1 MTGPKLPLSHLSV
14 RVPWHDTSYDGRICA
29 DPLANGACLRLL
41 RISEQRDDKREVE
54 LAGSMW
60 GDLPL
65 VDLPP
70 CSAERAGFMATA
82 ARSIVK
88 HHPYAEWNETY
99 KKFQATTFEL
109 PAFSAD
115 CVPFRWMLRQNAAD
129 IADLYEIGYEPALEA
144 AVDAEAKL
152 NDPAWVQHATNQHGL
167 LDTFFSAVQPEK
179 SLVFFYAKESPLSTD
194 PRRILIGVG
203 RVASV
208 AQVIPYAQSGDGF
221 GSVLWERVVRH
232 TVRPDMSDGFLLP
245 YQDMLQQAAEDPSLD
260 PAEFAVFVPDEF
272 TSQFSYATEHVN
284 HDAALSLLLELDRTV
299 ERLSGRVPGAWGPV
313 RQWLSERVAEVW
325 ESRGP
330 CPGLGAALTAF
341 GVPEGTLLAF
351 AAQGQLAENADPWPL
366 VDSWL
371 RDPSQDPQ
379 AAARIAKP
387 ISQMWTKIA
396 DGRRDLL
403 KLLSRFSLTIDQ
415 ATRLYQET
423 ERAKAGIVVTDDELL
438 ANPYLVYERGRLA
451 VEPVAVSTVDRG
463 VFPED
468 RIRQAHPLPEAS
480 RVEGQLDARRARAL
494 IISTLEAAAVDGH
507 ALQRQESVIQTIR
520 DAPLQPACP
529 LSNDAMAVVGEYLPP
544 EVVVAAMAD
553 GGPALQLA
561 RQAEVKRLVGK
572 TIMKRAAGK
581 ALPVQSNWR
590 GVIDSAIDGDLKTP
604 AVLDTEEEMAREE
617 KAAALATLATSR
629 VSVLIGAAGTGKT
642 TLLRA
647 LCSLDEVNSGGLLLL
662 APTGKAR
669 VRMQEAIGHAV
680 GARAQTIAQL
690 LVARGRYDHR
700 TNRYQRSERDRYHEA
715 RTVIIDECSM
725 LTEDALDA
733 LLDGIEGYDR
743 LVLVGD
749 PRQLPPIGVGRPFV
763 DIVNHLRESA
773 GELTFPRVGASYA
786 ELTIPRRQVAT
797 GDDDRADLQ
806 LAEWF
811 SGGEANP
818 GADEIWDRLRRGEQ
832 LATVSLRKW
841 DTAEELHGLL
851 REALAAG
858 LSSMQD
864 ADDGSGFQE
873 SYGGTRSG
881 SYIYFNVGAASKAE
895 DWQVLSP
902 VRASGGGVNE
912 LNRLLQRTY
921 RESVRQLALTQGWN
935 RKIPKPAGPQE
946 VLYGD
951 KVINIRNGGRKKY
964 YPDPGGVLEYVA
976 NGEIGV
982 VTGPFRPQGK
992 KVPLSLLEV
1001 EFATQ
1006 RGTAYKFWMSE
1017 MGGDEGTPPLELA
1030 YAITIHKS
1038 QGSEFGR
1045 TFVVVPSP
1053 CRLLSRELLYTA
1065 LTRQREH
1072 VTILHQGEVSELQ
1085 QYSKASHSEAAAR
1098 ITNLFRDPEPVEV
1111 EGRYLEAGLIHKTR
1125 KGISVR
1131 SKSEVI
1137 IADLLY
1143 SKKVDFE
1150 YERALEIGGQRK
1162 LPDFTIIDSATGVT
1176 YYWEHLGMLQR
1187 PSYRKKWEVKKAWY
1201 VAQGILDE
1209 AEGGGIAGTLIVTRD
1224 EANGSISSKAIEELI
1239 DRILG

>member
-1 MTGPKLPLSHLSV
+1 
-14 RVPWHDTSYDGRICA
+14 
-29 DPLANGACLRLL
+29 
-41 RISEQRDDKREVE
+41 
-54 LAGSMW
+54 
-60 GDLPL
+60 
-65 VDLPP
+65 
-70 CSAERAGFMATA
+70 
-82 ARSIVK
+82 
-88 HHPYAEWNETY
+88 
-99 KKFQATTFEL
+99 
-109 PAFSAD
+109 
-115 CVPFRWMLRQNAAD
+115 
-129 IADLYEIGYEPALEA
+129 
-144 AVDAEAKL
+144 
-152 NDPAWVQHATNQHGL
+152 
-167 LDTFFSAVQPEK
+167 
-179 SLVFFYAKESPLSTD
+179 
-194 PRRILIGVG
+194 
-203 RVASV
+203 
-208 AQVIPYAQSGDGF
+208 
-221 GSVLWERVVRH
+221 
-232 TVRPDMSDGFLLP
+232 
-245 YQDMLQQAAEDPSLD
+245 
-260 PAEFAVFVPDEF
+260 
-272 TSQFSYATEHVN
+272 
-284 HDAALSLLLELDRTV
+284 
-299 ERLSGRVPGAWGPV
+299 
-313 RQWLSERVAEVW
+313 
-325 ESRGP
+325 
-330 CPGLGAALTAF
+330 
-341 GVPEGTLLAF
+341 
-351 AAQGQLAENADPWPL
+351 
-366 VDSWL
+366 
-371 RDPSQDPQ
+371 
-379 AAARIAKP
+379 
-387 ISQMWTKIA
+387 
-396 DGRRDLL
+396 
-403 KLLSRFSLTIDQ
+403 
-415 ATRLYQET
+415 
-423 ERAKAGIVVTDDELL
+423 
-438 ANPYLVYERGRLA
+438 
-451 VEPVAVSTVDRG
+451 
-463 VFPED
+463 
-468 RIRQAHPLPEAS
+468 
-480 RVEGQLDARRARAL
+480 
-494 IISTLEAAAVDGH
+494 
-507 ALQRQESVIQTIR
+507 
-520 DAPLQPACP
+520 
-529 LSNDAMAVVGEYLPP
+529 LSNDAMSVVADHLPP
-544 EVVVAAMAD
+544 EVVITAMANAE
-553 GGPALQLA
+553 PALQLA
-561 RQAEVKRLVGK
+561 RQAEVKRAVAR
-572 TIMKRAAGK
+572 TITKRAAGK
-581 ALPVQSNWR
+581 PLPVQADWR
-590 GVIDSAIDGDLKTP
+590 AVIDEELKTA
-604 AVLDTEEEMAREE
+604 AVPDTEEEMARQE

-647 LCSLDEVNSGGLLLL
+647 LCSLDEVSSGGLLLL

-669 VRMQEAIGHAV
+669 VRMQEAIGHDV

-700 TNRYQRSERDRYHEA
+700 TNRYQRSENDRYNEA
-715 RTVIIDECSM
+715 RTVIVDECSM

-818 GADEIWDRLRRGEQ
+818 GADEIWDRLRRGEE
-832 LATVSLRKW
+832 LATVSLKKW

-864 ADDGSGFQE
+864 VDDGGGFQE
-873 SYGGTRSG
+873 SYGGTQSG
-881 SYIYFNVGAASKAE
+881 GYVYFNVGAASKAE

-921 RESVRQLALTQGWN
+921 RESVRQLALTQGWS

-982 VTGPFRPQGK
+982 VTGPFRPTGK
-992 KVPLSLLEV
+992 RVPLSLLEV

-1065 LTRQREH
+1065 LSRQRQH

-1085 QYSKASHSEAAAR
+1085 QYSKASYSEAAAR
-1098 ITNLFRDPEPVEV
+1098 ITNLFRDPDPVEV
-1111 EGRYLEAGLIHKTR
+1111 EGRYLEAGLIHRTR

-1143 SKKVDFE
+1143 SKKIDFE
-1150 YERALEIGGQRK
+1150 YEKALEIGGERK
-1162 LPDFTIIDSATGVT
+1162 LPDFTIVDSDSGVT

-1187 PSYRKKWEVKKAWY
+1187 PSYRKKWELKKAWY
-1201 VAQGILDE
+1201 AAHGIRDE
-1209 AEGGGIAGTLIVTRD
+1209 VEGGGEAGTLLITRD
-1224 EANGSISSKAIEELI
+1224 ADNGSISSKEIEALI
-1239 DRILG
+1239 DRLMG

>member
-1 MTGPKLPLSHLSV
+1 MTDSRLPISHLSV
-14 RVPWHDTSYDGRICA
+14 RVPWHDTAYDGRICA
-29 DPLANGACLRLL
+29 DPLANGACLRLQ

-54 LAGSMW
+54 LAGRRW
-60 GDLPL
+60 ADLPL

-70 CSAERAGFMATA
+70 CSAERAGFMATKP
-82 ARSIVK
+82 RSIVK
-88 HHPYAEWNETY
+88 HHPYAEWNDTY
-99 KKFQATTFEL
+99 KKFQATTYEL

-115 CVPFRWMLRQNAAD
+115 CVPFRWMLRESAAD
-129 IADLYEIGYEPALEA
+129 IADLYEIAYEPALEA
-144 AVDAEAKL
+144 AVDAEAGL
-152 NDPAWVQHATNQHGL
+152 NDPVWVQHAKNQQAL
-167 LDTFFSAVQPEK
+167 LDTFFSAVQPAK

-194 PRRILIGVG
+194 PRRILVGVG
-203 RVASV
+203 RVDSIAG
-208 AQVIPYAQSGDGF
+208 VIPYVQSAAGF

-245 YQDMLQQAAEDPSLD
+245 YQELLRQATEDPSLD
-260 PAEFAVFVPDEF
+260 PSEFAVFVPDGF
-272 TSQFSYATEHVN
+272 TAQFSYATEHVS

-299 ERLSGRVPGAWGPV
+299 ERLSARVSGTWGPV

-325 ESRGP
+325 QSRGP

-351 AAQGQLAENADPWPL
+351 AAQGELQENADPWPL
-366 VDSWL
+366 VDRWF
-371 RDPSQDPQ
+371 RDPSLHPQ
-379 AAARIAKP
+379 ASARIAKP
-387 ISQMWTKIA
+387 LSQMWAKIPES
-396 DGRRDLL
+396 RRDLL
-403 KLLSRFSLTIDQ
+403 RLLSRFSLTIEQ

-423 ERAKAGIVVTDDELL
+423 ERAKAGIAVTDAELL

-451 VEPVAVSTVDRG
+451 LDPVAVSAVDRG
-463 VFPED
+463 VFPD
-468 RIRQAHPLPEAS
+468 DQIRKSHPLPETS
-480 RVEGQLDARRARAL
+480 RVEGELDPRRARAL
-494 IISTLEAAAVDGH
+494 IIDTLETAAVNGH
-507 ALQRQESVIQTIR
+507 ALRAQDSIIQSTR
-520 DAPLQPACP
+520 DAPLQPGCP
-529 LSNDAMAVVGEYLPP
+529 LSNDAMSVVADHLSP
-544 EVVVAAMAD
+544 EVVVVEMAD
-553 GGPALQLA
+553 GAPALQLG
-561 RQAEVKRLVGK
+561 RQADVRRAIAR
-572 TIMKRAAGK
+572 TIIKRAAGK
-581 ALPVQSNWR
+581 PLPVVADWR
-590 GVIDSAIDGDLKTP
+590 AVIDEELKT
-604 AVLDTEEEMAREE
+604 ATVVDTEEEMARQE

-647 LCSLDEVNSGGLLLL
+647 LCRLEGVSSGGLLLL

-669 VRMQEAIGHAV
+669 VRMQEAIGHDV

-690 LVARGRYDHR
+690 LVARGRYDHK
-700 TNRYQRSERDRYHEA
+700 TNRYQRSEHDRYNEA
-715 RTVIIDECSM
+715 RTVIVDECSM

-733 LLDGIEGYDR
+733 LLDGIEGHDR

-763 DIVNHLRESA
+763 DIVNHLRESV
-773 GELTFPRVGASYA
+773 GDLTFPRVGASYA
-786 ELTIPRRQVAT
+786 ELTIPRRQVT
-797 GDDDRADLQ
+797 SGDDDRADLQ

-811 SGGEANP
+811 SGGEVNP
-818 GADEIWDRLRRGEQ
+818 GADEIWDRLRRGDQ
-832 LATVSLRKW
+832 LATVLLRQW
-841 DTAEELHGLL
+841 DTAEDLHGLL
-851 REALAAG
+851 LDALVAG

-864 ADDGSGFQE
+864 AKDSDGFQE
-873 SYGGTRSG
+873 SYGGTTSG
-881 SYIYFNVGAASKAE
+881 GHVYFNVGAAAKAE

-921 RESVRQLALTQGWN
+921 RAGVRQLALTRGWKQ
-935 RKIPKPAGPQE
+935 KIPKPAGPQE

-951 KVINIRNGGRKKY
+951 KVINIRNGGRKRY

-982 VTGPFRPQGK
+982 VTGPFRPKGK
-992 KVPLSLLEV
+992 KVPLGLLEV

-1065 LTRQREH
+1065 LTRQRQH

-1085 QYSKASHSEAAAR
+1085 QYSKASYSEAAAR
-1098 ITNLFRDPEPVEV
+1098 MTNLFRDPDPVEV
-1111 EGRYLEAGLIHKTR
+1111 EGRYLEAGLIHRTR

-1143 SKKVDFE
+1143 SKQVDFE
-1150 YERALEIGGQRK
+1150 YEKALEIGGERK
-1162 LPDFTIIDSATGVT
+1162 LPDFTIVDSDSGVT

-1187 PSYRKKWEVKKAWY
+1187 PSYRKRWEAKKAWY
-1201 VAQGILDE
+1201 AKHGILDE
-1209 AEGGGIAGTLIVTRD
+1209 AEGGGSTGTLIVTRD
-1224 EANGSISSKAIEELI
+1224 GDDGSISSKDVEALI
-1239 DRILG
+1239 DRTVG